1 MSRVVDPVGAGDAF
15 TAGYLAF
22 TLEGAPPD
30 RALRAAN
37 VCGALAVST
46 VGDLAGLPDRTT
58 LDALLA
64 GPGGP
69 DTIR

>member
-1 MSRVVDPVGAGDAF
+1 MPRVVDPVGAGDAF
-15 TAGYLAF
+15 TAGLIAL
-22 TLEGAPPD
+22 TLEGAPPEA
-30 RALRAAN
+30 ALRAAN
-37 VCGALAVST
+37 ACGAHAIAT
-46 VGDLAGLPDRTT
+46 MGDVAGLPDRAT